1 MFFDTDIKAALTCR
15 DLTLVVAN
23 TGHRKFKDFTVAV
36 EKYAECP
43 PVVYDINNKATVAD
57 LWKKLLATKPDV
69 PFILRNIQ
77 RADSKK
83 ATEEQINMTGIIQS
97 MIKRES
103 YRSVSERESID
114 FAERWLIVE
123 TSVPSVAD
131 WHPSYFS
138 SSGDVLVM
146 EFNML
151 PPDYKV
157 TEAEVERTLKLWD
170 VLPKYA
176 EHSKAL
182 YKLFKEMCTENR
194 EMPDILLKI
203 ATLNDFYSTYIFDT
217 YSVGEHYYRKGAD
230 GEIDRRLNAKGTDC
244 QLVNELANVE
254 SGKREKPLHLY
265 SFATKY
271 CSHHQ
276 PEKYPIYDRYV
287 SDVLVFFRDQSARQE
302 GKPFYEFAEK
312 DLFNDYEKF
321 VQTIDAFRRHYHL
334 EQYTYKQIDQ
344 YLWLLGKFPEQA
356 PND

>member
-1 MFFDTDIKAALTCR
+1 MFFDEDIEFALKCSN
-15 DLTLVVAN
+15 LTTIVVN
-23 TGHRKFKDFTVAV
+23 TGHRSFLDVITAV
-36 EKYAECP
+36 KKYTQCT
-43 PVVYDINNKATVAD
+43 PVVFDIDNKATVAD
-57 LWKKLLATKPDV
+57 LWKALHATDKET

-77 RADSKK
+77 RADSDK

-97 MIKRES
+97 MIKREP
-103 YRSVSERESID
+103 YTPPGQKKSID
-114 FAERWLIVE
+114 FAERWLILETKVASVE
-123 TSVPSVAD
+123 D

-138 SSGDVLVM
+138 SRGNVFLL

-151 PPDYKV
+151 PADYKV
-157 TEAEVERTLKLWD
+157 TQAEVERTLKLWD
-170 VLPKYA
+170 TLPKYA

-182 YKLFKEMCTENR
+182 YKLFKEMCPENR
-194 EMPDILLKI
+194 EMPDILLKV

-217 YSVGEHYYRKGAD
+217 YSVGEYYHRKGAN
-230 GEIDRRLNAKGTDC
+230 GEIDRRLNAEDTDC

-254 SGKREKPLHLY
+254 SGEEEKPRHFY

-287 SDVLVFFRDQSARQE
+287 SDILVFFRDQSARQN
-302 GKPFYEFAEK
+302 GKPFHKFREK

-321 VQTIDAFRRHYHL
+321 VKTIDAFRTHYHL

-344 YLWLLGKFPEQA
+344 YLWLLGKFPEKV
-356 PND
+356 N